1 MEYAFSRRR
10 TRPTQRRI
18 YGASSFHY
26 RLDANAFGF
35 ARARRVQSLEPF
47 RGRWRDCTFDPCG
60 PAESGFRSCGRIR
73 KGPLWARN
81 AQHELVARIEAR
93 WAGTCQAR
101 TTVKRPRP
109 PRTVKRQTGS
119 RAKHVA
125 DVGSKREMLK
135 KAARYQLLVD
145 FAERPRAS
153 IAERT
158 AKARVLAQAIWAAN
172 ADRHATHVPA
182 IIRDGRSKLD
192 RCTNNSTRAFSVF
205 GMESCS
211 SRLSHT
217 WGAVKKR
224 RNSRGCVIRLIRNS
238 ALE

>member
-10 TRPTQRRI
+10 TRLTQRRI

-73 KGPLWARN
+73 KGPLWARK

-119 RAKHVA
+119 RAPSTSPMW
-125 DVGSKREMLK
+125 DRS
-135 KAARYQLLVD
+135 ARCLR
-145 FAERPRAS
+145 RPRATSCWS
-153 IAERT
+153 ISRNDRARQLPNGRRRPGYLPKRFGQLTLT
-158 AKARVLAQAIWAAN
+158 ATQP
-172 ADRHATHVPA
+172 T
-182 IIRDGRSKLD
+182 SQ
-192 RCTNNSTRAFSVF
+192 
-205 GMESCS
+205 
-211 SRLSHT
+211 RLSAMVGVSSTAAPTTQHEPSLCLAWSRARQDCLT
-217 WGAVKKR
+217 HGVQSRSAVIP
-224 RNSRGCVIRLIRNS
+224 VV
-238 ALE
+238 A

>member
-1 MEYAFSRRR
+1 MPGPDDSKAPKAPKDCQ
-10 TRPTQRRI
+10 TP
-18 YGASSFHY
+18 
-26 RLDANAFGF
+26 NGF
-35 ARARRVQSLEPF
+35 A
-47 RGRWRDCTFDPCG
+47 
-60 PAESGFRSCGRIR
+60 
-73 KGPLWARN
+73 
-81 AQHELVARIEAR
+81 
-93 WAGTCQAR
+93 
-101 TTVKRPRP
+101 
-109 PRTVKRQTGS
+109 

-217 WGAVKKR
+217 WGAVKKC
-224 RNSRGCVIRLIRNS
+224 RNSRGCVIWLIRNS
-238 ALE
+238 ALELC